1 MAFDSI
7 LSLHF
12 FALRISQMSKA
23 LIVYFVSH
31 GMTRK
36 VCVLSTWTVAKN
48 WMPHS
53 NHVGRNTRVQFK
65 FTTIQSLHPF
75 SRIVHSHRRL
85 FVLCVCVC
93 SGQYCVAL
101 ESRTFRWRHR
111 LHHTVQNIYFVVFLN
126 FNFHVAEKRLFPQSF
141 RWHRLAKVLECI
153 YLYFIGQNSHR
164 NAKK

>member
-1 MAFDSI
+1 MSSSSSPDIVPVAMAFDSI

-93 SGQYCVAL
+93 VFGPILCR
-101 ESRTFRWRHR
+101 SRITYFSLASSTPPHCAKYLFRC
-111 LHHTVQNIYFVVFLN
+111 
-126 FNFHVAEKRLFPQSF
+126 FPQFQFS
-141 RWHRLAKVLECI
+141 C
-153 YLYFIGQNSHR
+153 GG
-164 NAKK
+164 KKAVPPIIQVA